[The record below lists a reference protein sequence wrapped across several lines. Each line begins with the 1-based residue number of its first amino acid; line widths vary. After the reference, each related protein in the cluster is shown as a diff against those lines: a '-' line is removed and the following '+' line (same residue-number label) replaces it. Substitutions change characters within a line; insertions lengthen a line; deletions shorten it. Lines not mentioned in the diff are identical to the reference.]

1 MSVGLVG
8 FTAREHYRKHSL
20 VVRRVF
26 NHIPLLYTVSVF
38 STRRGEGTT
47 LARPPFT
54 IDTKTFLNQTHFLL
68 FSSEV
73 MSCAR
78 LTFHLETDDTMSG
91 VSMTSQTHVDSQV
104 HNIVAELERAPSDI
118 KRKVQSSLP
127 PNLALFTS
135 GSVCSNR
142 QRIKF

>member
-91 VSMTSQTHVDSQV
+91 VSMTWQTHADSQ
-104 HNIVAELERAPSDI
+104 HCSRIGMRTFRYQA
-118 KRKVQSSLP
+118 KRTKFTPPKSSPFHIWLS
-127 PNLALFTS
+127 L
-135 GSVCSNR
+135 
-142 QRIKF
+142 